1 MRTSLRYTYD
11 FVRTSLP
18 GHCPAI
24 LEIGCGS
31 GELARLLREDGF
43 EVTAVDSDPAAVA
56 EARANGVDAR
66 AMSWPE
72 SIGRTFDAVLF
83 TRSLHHIHE
92 LDEAVAAA
100 VAALRPDGRIIV
112 EDFRAEGAAGRG
124 DAWFAEVVRSLEAN
138 RALRAEVDTAA
149 ILDRARPAGHEHELH
164 SSAAIADALAAR
176 GRVERSGGAYYFRY
190 VEPDLG
196 SPATADAVLTEELAA
211 IRSGDI
217 DALGQR
223 FILTPAV

>member
-18 GHCPAI
+18 AHCRAI
-24 LEIGCGS
+24 LEIGCGN
-31 GELARLLREDGF
+31 GELARLLQEDGF

-56 EARANGVDAR
+56 EACANGVVAR
-66 AMSWPE
+66 VMNWPA
-72 SIGRTFDAVLF
+72 STGRTFDAVLF

-92 LDEAVAAA
+92 LDDAIAAA
-100 VAALRPDGRIIV
+100 VAALRPDGRIVV
-112 EDFRAEGAAGRG
+112 EDFRAEGGADRA
-124 DAWFAEVVRSLEAN
+124 DAWFAEAVRSLHADEALLSE
-138 RALRAEVDTAA
+138 ADMAA
-149 ILDRARPAGHEHELH
+149 IVDRTRPAGHEHELH
-164 SSAAIADALAAR
+164 SSAAIADALAAH
-176 GRVERSGGAYYFRY
+176 GRVERSRAAYYFRY

-196 SPATADAVLTEELAA
+196 SPATADAVLAEELAA